1 MAALLLSMAVGT
13 ASARNLSISNPNI
26 RVTWSNLEFVGTVTV
41 RCQLTLEG
49 SFHRNTIVKERG
61 TLIGAITRATVK
73 TESCTNARLR
83 TEGLP
88 WHLTYEGFRGTL
100 PNITEVFLLI
110 SRFLIRFERLL
121 GSSCECR
128 YGTATDN
135 VTYTAVVE
143 AGGIS
148 NLIPVE
154 GRATL
159 TLLEARGE
167 TALIRCPLIEQKRA
181 ATNDGVVR
189 LLTSATTRIRIT
201 LI

>member
-26 RVTWSNLEFVGTVTV
+26 RVTWSNLEFVGTVTI

-61 TLIGAITRATVK
+61 TLIGAVSRATIK
-73 TESCTNARLR
+73 SESCTNARLR
-83 TEGLP
+83 TQAMP

-100 PNITEVFLLI
+100 PNIEEVFLLLA
-110 SRFLIRFERLL
+110 RFLFLLERVL
-121 GSSCECR
+121 GSTVECR

-135 VTYTAVVE
+135 LSFATINE
-143 AGGIS
+143 AGGTG
-148 NLIPVE
+148 NLVLVA
-154 GRATL
+154 GRATA

-167 TALIRCPLIEQKRA
+167 TALIRCSPSWQMRA
-181 ATNDGVVR
+181 GATDGIVR